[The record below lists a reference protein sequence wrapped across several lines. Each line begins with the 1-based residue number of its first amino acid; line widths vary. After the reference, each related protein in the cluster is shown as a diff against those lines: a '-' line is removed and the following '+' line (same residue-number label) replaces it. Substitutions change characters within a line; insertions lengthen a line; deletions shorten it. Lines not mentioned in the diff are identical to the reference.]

1 LNFTPAQFRL
11 FLKAMINR
19 IISFRVE
26 GIHHIPREGGALLV
40 CNHADIVDGL
50 LVALF
55 SGRHV
60 AFPGRQDARDS
71 KVFATIDRT
80 FRDLRE
86 QMGDAGPAFD
96 LGDDVLDLVSQL
108 LLDIGRTYPFTGGW
122 LPPSRPLEEHHEYLR
137 ELLESGHMVAVF
149 PGTSLTRGRKAGTFD
164 PAIARLLL
172 ETRVPV
178 VPAGLYGTHGL
189 SDMGRWVAGRNRSR
203 VVIYRIGLAID
214 PAQLPE
220 EASKANVRL
229 WTGKLEE
236 KVERLLKTAGRG
248 RMSRKSAQTTSP
260 TSATPEAQTA
270 PGATVSPKVGFQAE
284 LPFGPV
290 DGVQ

>member
-1 LNFTPAQFRL
+1 MNFTPAQFRL
-11 FLKAMINR
+11 FLRAIINR
-19 IISFRVE
+19 VISFRVE

-86 QMGDAGPAFD
+86 QMGEAGPAFD

-122 LPPSRPLEEHHEYLR
+122 LPPSRPLEQHHEYLR
-137 ELLESGHMVAVF
+137 ELLESGHLVTVF

-189 SDMGRWVAGRNRSR
+189 SDMGRWVSGRNRSR
-203 VVIYRIGLAID
+203 VVIYRIGLAIE
-214 PAQLPE
+214 PERLPE
-220 EASKANVRL
+220 EASKTNVRE

-248 RMSRKSAQTTSP
+248 RMTRKTPPATNQAPTTGRPEPAS
-260 TSATPEAQTA
+260 SATA
-270 PGATVSPKVGFQAE
+270 SPKVGFQAE

-290 DGVQ
+290 DGV